1 MAAPSTIAG
10 QIGFADE
17 VTPGL
22 AVTPTLFL
30 PVIEETVERTDTP
43 LESDAIRANRR
54 LRDEDESNGGNIEV
68 AGSVNLELSNR
79 GDTKILKHIFGGA
92 PTTTGSGPY
101 EHTFTLKD
109 SSGITATLQ
118 AGVPGVNGTVYAKT
132 STGCKVSSA
141 EVAGSVGEIV
151 TLGTEWVGMRQTIG
165 SRTVADGVL
174 NSTTTVTSAN
184 ANFTEADRYKPISA
198 TGIPAGAYIATVVS
212 ESTIL
217 LSAAATATAT
227 GVSVVIGKALA
238 SASYPADRYPYKML
252 HAYLT
257 IGGTAYDMTAFTLGI
272 DNQIEARYF
281 AGDACSKEPM
291 SNGNLAVVGGT
302 VGTEFGGTDLYDRYL
317 SHEKFALVIGLSNG
331 ADSIVFTTNS
341 RFTPGGS
348 PNIAGRGRVMQDIPF
363 TCLGSGTDASGIT
376 CVATNSDSTS

>member
-17 VTPGL
+17 STPGL

-30 PVIEETVERTDTP
+30 PVLEETIERTDEP

-79 GDTKILKHIFGGA
+79 GDTKVFKHIFGGA
-92 PTTTGSGPY
+92 PVTTGSGPY
-101 EHTFTLKD
+101 VHTFTLAD
-109 SSGITATLQ
+109 ASGLTATIQ
-118 AGVPGVNGTVYAKT
+118 AGVPDVSGTVRPKT

-141 EVAGSVGEIV
+141 EIAGDVGEIV

-165 SRTVADGVL
+165 SRTVTDGVL
-174 NSTTTVTSAN
+174 NTTTTVTSVA
-184 ANFTEADRYKPISA
+184 ANFTEADRYKPISG
-198 TGIPAGAYIATVVS
+198 TGIPVGAYIASVVS

-227 GVSVVIGKALA
+227 GVGRDQRGPRHRHLPGRPV
-238 SASYPADRYPYKML
+238 PYKML
-252 HAYLT
+252 HAYLRWAA
-257 IGGTAYDMTAFTLGI
+257 AYDMTSFSLGI
-272 DNQIEARYF
+272 NQVEGRWF
-281 AGDACSKEPM
+281 GGDANSRSRCQQQPRR
-291 SNGNLAVVGGT
+291 GRRHDRHR
-302 VGTEFGGTDLYDRYL
+302 FGSLDLYDRYL

-331 ADSIVFTTNS
+331 ADSVVFTTNS

-348 PNIAGRGRVMQDIPF
+348 PTIAGRGRVMQDIPF
-363 TCLGSGTDASGIT
+363 TCLGAGTDASGIT
-376 CVATNSDSTS
+376 AVLTNSDATA

>member
-17 VTPGL
+17 STPGL

-30 PVIEETVERTDTP
+30 PVLEETIERTDEP

-79 GDTKILKHIFGGA
+79 GDTKVFKHIFGGA
-92 PTTTGSGPY
+92 PVTTGSGPY
-101 EHTFTLKD
+101 VHTFTLAD
-109 SSGITATLQ
+109 ASGLTATIQ
-118 AGVPGVNGTVYAKT
+118 AGVPDVSGTVRPKT

-141 EVAGSVGEIV
+141 EIAGDVGEIV
-151 TLGTEWVGMRQTIG
+151 RLGTEWVGMRQTIG
-165 SRTVADGVL
+165 SRTVTDGVL
-174 NSTTTVTSAN
+174 NTTTTVTSVA
-184 ANFTEADRYKPISA
+184 ANFTEADRYKPISG
-198 TGIPAGAYIATVVS
+198 TGIPVGAYIASVVS

-238 SASYPADRYPYKML
+238 TATYPADRFPYKML

-257 IGGTAYDMTAFTLGI
+257 VGGTAYDMTSFSLGI
-272 DNQIEARYF
+272 DNQVEARWF
-281 AGDACSKEPM
+281 AGDANSKEPM
-291 SNGNLAVVGGT
+291 SNGNLAEVGGT
-302 VGTEFGGTDLYDRYL
+302 IGTEFGSLDLYDRYL

-376 CVATNSDSTS
+376 AVLTNSDATA

>member
-1 MAAPSTIAG
+1 MATPSTIAG
-10 QIGFADE
+10 SVGFADE

-22 AVTPTLFL
+22 AVTPALHL
-30 PVIEETVERTDTP
+30 PVLEETIERTDNP
-43 LESDAIRANRR
+43 LESDAIWANRR
-54 LRDEDESNGGNIEV
+54 IRDEDASNGGNIEV

-79 GDTKILKHIFGGA
+79 GDTKLFKHIFGAAPSTSGA
-92 PTTTGSGPY
+92 GPY
-101 EHTFTLKD
+101 AHTFTLGD
-109 SSGITATLQ
+109 SSGLTASIQ
-118 AGVPGVNGTVYAKT
+118 AGVPGVNGTVYPKT
-132 STGCKVSSA
+132 STGCKLSSA
-141 EVAGSVGEIV
+141 EIAGDVGEIV

-174 NSTTTVTSAN
+174 NTTTTVTSAN
-184 ANFTEADRYKPISA
+184 ANFTEADRYKPISG
-198 TGIPAGAYIATVVS
+198 TGIPDGAYISSIVS

-227 GVSVVIGKALA
+227 GVSIVIGKALA
-238 SASYPADRYPYKML
+238 SVTYPADRYPYKMV

-257 IGGTAYDMTAFTLGI
+257 IGGTAYDMTSFSLGI

-291 SNGNLAVVGGT
+291 SNGNLAEVGGT
-302 VGTEFGGTDLYDRYL
+302 IGTEFGGLDLYDRYL

-331 ADSIVFTTNS
+331 ADSLVVTTNS

-348 PNIAGRGRVMQDIPF
+348 PNISGRGRVMQDIPF
-363 TCLGSGTDASGIT
+363 SCLGAGTDASGIT
-376 CVATNSDSTS
+376 AVLTNSDATS